1 MEVQNMEVQEV
12 PEGLTTPTMDL
23 SEDWGHGGG
32 SPEPPVED
40 QQQQQADI
48 TKLLDNL
55 GNFPESENVTSID
68 SKPNEDKES
77 SHDSQDD
84 YEKSGIDMAR
94 EYHEEEEPTQDV
106 KTEKG
111 LLETQ
116 DVKMEKGL
124 LERLQDAE
132 RVKIE
137 AERPTSKEKEK
148 VEEEVINIYN
158 SKSEEKERML
168 KKVNKLATDLSSFV
182 KFENTTFTLA
192 KQSKEQ
198 LEMFAIPVA
207 ELLLKTVCNSKIL
220 TSAEWAKSEAS
231 KIMEQVQ
238 KMPHGDIP
246 LKALAKNA
254 QAFLLSNLLDNLTQV
269 KEIIGD
275 TVEDKTTV
283 EDLKTQL
290 TATLQLN
297 EVTADLLK
305 RKKEELNVVKEDQKR
320 AKIEVQK
327 QTEQNEK
334 WKKDDEEKAEAHEH
348 IKKKYEEL
356 KTIVEKVNVKKM
368 NEEISNLKTS
378 LASGNQTI
386 NAQMML
392 IQGLQEAAEEKDNM
406 IAAYK
411 ISMEQEVPR
420 NTQAIKELRVP
431 YNETY
436 PELAKKPK
444 LAEGIEIKKESP
456 DTTHATTTTSFTTYA
471 EKANRATLKTLLEKK
486 VFRTFNY
493 HGPEMFS
500 ARSVEEAVRGV
511 EFVQDFISS
520 MMNEIQ
526 KSWPKD
532 FRNLY
537 YPEDEGRAD
546 EAFKLIMKRL
556 SKARGTN
563 DLRNYLARN
572 KDNKWTEPE
581 NETLKRK
588 NITFFQQFPN
598 ISPSRKMFH
607 HLLWNED
614 TKALHIHAVLG
625 LLSLYAPRLYVC
637 LVKWDMAASENMRR
651 KFAAILNPRGT
662 SPWYQ
667 ALHVLCLI
675 VMDQADVVE
684 VSFGFKTGHNLAKR
698 PFNGKMVPADD
709 PVLTEEVLQEI
720 KESRPVSY
728 TMEELRT
735 IFCDNDFSSFKEVYT
750 AERTRVKEIKAESR
764 VNQKVI
770 EDLSMFE

>member
-116 DVKMEKGL
+116 DVKTEKGLLETQDVKMEKGL

-148 VEEEVINIYN
+148 VEKEVINIYN

-275 TVEDKTTV
+275 TVEDETTV

-348 IKKKYEEL
+348 
-356 KTIVEKVNVKKM
+356 
-368 NEEISNLKTS
+368 
-378 LASGNQTI
+378 
-386 NAQMML
+386 
-392 IQGLQEAAEEKDNM
+392 
-406 IAAYK
+406 
-411 ISMEQEVPR
+411 
-420 NTQAIKELRVP
+420 
-431 YNETY
+431 
-436 PELAKKPK
+436 
-444 LAEGIEIKKESP
+444 
-456 DTTHATTTTSFTTYA
+456 
-471 EKANRATLKTLLEKK
+471 
-486 VFRTFNY
+486 
-493 HGPEMFS
+493 
-500 ARSVEEAVRGV
+500 
-511 EFVQDFISS
+511 
-520 MMNEIQ
+520 
-526 KSWPKD
+526 
-532 FRNLY
+532 
-537 YPEDEGRAD
+537 
-546 EAFKLIMKRL
+546 
-556 SKARGTN
+556 
-563 DLRNYLARN
+563 
-572 KDNKWTEPE
+572 
-581 NETLKRK
+581 
-588 NITFFQQFPN
+588 
-598 ISPSRKMFH
+598 
-607 HLLWNED
+607 
-614 TKALHIHAVLG
+614 
-625 LLSLYAPRLYVC
+625 
-637 LVKWDMAASENMRR
+637 
-651 KFAAILNPRGT
+651 
-662 SPWYQ
+662 
-667 ALHVLCLI
+667 
-675 VMDQADVVE
+675 
-684 VSFGFKTGHNLAKR
+684 
-698 PFNGKMVPADD
+698 
-709 PVLTEEVLQEI
+709 
-720 KESRPVSY
+720 
-728 TMEELRT
+728 
-735 IFCDNDFSSFKEVYT
+735 
-750 AERTRVKEIKAESR
+750 
-764 VNQKVI
+764 
-770 EDLSMFE
+770 